1 MSVSIQMQHPFQ
13 PSEAQLA
20 LQALCASTTVPLDEV
35 LYWIAKDED
44 PQTPDTLLDQLDNI
58 ASGIHLRPQS
68 DMLDAIC
75 RINQHLFHTLEFS
88 GDTEDYYHPQNS
100 LLHRVLER
108 KKGLPIILGVIYI
121 EVAKRLGIEIEGIG
135 FPKHFLIQPAN
146 TDRPFFIDP
155 FDAGN
160 ILVEEDLRAW
170 HEIWGVEQSF
180 EMCVQSSSNQ
190 NIVLRMCHNLFYAH
204 KRLNHYEGMLRS
216 LERLMVLQPDITE
229 LHRTRSVVLGRLQ
242 RYTESIEALEHYM
255 LYNPQSPDILEC
267 QHTLM
272 LLQQLANAPSTNE
285 TR

>member
-20 LQALCASTTVPLDEV
+20 LQALCASNTVPLDKV

-44 PQTPDTLLDQLDNI
+44 PQTPDTLLDQLDSI
-58 ASGIHLRPQS
+58 ASGIHLRAPS
-68 DMLDAIC
+68 DMLDCIC
-75 RINQHLFHTLEFS
+75 RINQQLFHTLGFA

-146 TDRPFFIDP
+146 AERPFFIDP

-180 EMCVQSSSNQ
+180 EMCVQSSSTQ
-190 NIVLRMCHNLFYAH
+190 SIVLRMCHNLFYAH

-216 LERLMVLQPDITE
+216 LERLMVLQPTVTE
-229 LHRTRSVVLGRLQ
+229 LHRTRSVILGRLQ
-242 RYTESIEALEHYM
+242 RYRESIEALELYM
-255 LYNPQSPDILEC
+255 LYNPQSSDILEC

-272 LLQQLANAPSTNE
+272 LLQQLASAPSANE
-285 TR
+285 KH

>member
-1 MSVSIQMQHPFQ
+1 MSVSIQMQHPFK

-20 LQALCASTTVPLDEV
+20 LQALCASNTISLDEV

-44 PQTPDTLLDQLDNI
+44 PCTPDTLLDQLDRI
-58 ASGIHLRPQS
+58 ASSVHLRNPS
-68 DMLDAIC
+68 DTLDSIC
-75 RINQHLFHTLEFS
+75 RINQHLFHTLKFA

-100 LLHRVLER
+100 LLHKVLTR
-108 KKGLPIILGVIYI
+108 KRGLPIILGIIHI
-121 EVAKRLGIEIEGIG
+121 EVAKRLGIEVEGIG
-135 FPKHFLIQPAN
+135 FPKHFLIQPVRAE
-146 TDRPFFIDP
+146 RPFFIDP

-170 HEIWGVEQSF
+170 HEIWGIEQSF
-180 EMCVQSSSNQ
+180 EACILPSTTKS
-190 NIVLRMCHNLFYAH
+190 IVLRVCHNLFYAH

-272 LLQQLANAPSTNE
+272 LLQQLAHAPSTNQ